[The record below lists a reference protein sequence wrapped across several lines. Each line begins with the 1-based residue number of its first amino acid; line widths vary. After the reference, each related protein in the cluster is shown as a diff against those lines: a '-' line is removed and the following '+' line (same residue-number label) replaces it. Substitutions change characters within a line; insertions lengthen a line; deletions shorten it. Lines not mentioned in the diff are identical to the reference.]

1 MRTFPRLPALFV
13 TFAVSSPALC
23 LSLDQQLAY
32 CSNVDGK
39 FSADIQISGCTAII
53 DAGTADSRTL
63 ARIYFSRALAYDDK
77 SEFALAIRDYNE
89 VIRLNP
95 DDATALNNRAL
106 DLAILGRDLEQ
117 ALIDSNRA
125 VSLEPVADDFS
136 TRAFVYLRLHRYDEA
151 IADDTKALEK
161 NPKDAESLYAR
172 GIAKIAKGDK
182 AGGSADVA
190 AAKAITPDI
199 ADEFVRYGINA
210 PF

>member
-63 ARIYFSRALAYDDK
+63 ARIYFRRALAYDDK

-136 TRAFVYLRLHRYDEA
+136 TKQSRTIRKLSRKIQRTRNHYMHGASRKSQKEIRPAGLPMLRPRKPSRPTLQMNSCVTA
-151 IADDTKALEK
+151 
-161 NPKDAESLYAR
+161 
-172 GIAKIAKGDK
+172 
-182 AGGSADVA
+182 
-190 AAKAITPDI
+190 
-199 ADEFVRYGINA
+199 
-210 PF
+210 